1 MYSVTSRTGGGVECI
16 YLELILIVLS
26 MQLNMLH
33 VLKITVKFVV
43 FPLDLSMF
51 GIQIPEEF
59 SISFLGMM
67 DQ

>member
-1 MYSVTSRTGGGVECI
+1 MCRTGGGVECI
-16 YLELILIVLS
+16 YLELILIVIS

-33 VLKITVKFVV
+33 VLKITVKFV

-51 GIQIPEEF
+51 GIQILEEF
-59 SISFLGMM
+59 SINFLDMM

>member
-1 MYSVTSRTGGGVECI
+1 
-16 YLELILIVLS
+16 
-26 MQLNMLH
+26 MQLNMVH

-51 GIQIPEEF
+51 GIQILEEF
-59 SISFLGMM
+59 SISFLDMM